1 MHADVCLLVGIGQR
15 DVNLFLKSLDFFSWS
30 RKEIIFGGGGI
41 EERVV
46 LRREV

>member
-1 MHADVCLLVGIGQR
+1 MRADVCLLVGIGQR
-15 DVNLFLKSLDFFSWS
+15 DVNLFLKSLDFFHGVERRSYS
-30 RKEIIFGGGGI
+30 ESGGI